1 MDSAYQ
7 LRGGTQPDVAAITN
21 VLAHHEIHGPG
32 GDPLS
37 ESLVFVVSGGIG
49 AGYLLWEFAHE
60 ATSALTL
67 GFRAQWQYPQAW
79 LKSTVDRL
87 GLQADFHTTGGKRGA
102 AKRLTAEFAAGNP
115 VLLLPDRE
123 RLGYWHLPQKAE
135 GGGGHFVVAY
145 AEEDGR
151 VFVDDRN
158 LAPLTVDRKAV
169 DVARDRVGSY
179 KNLLVSIKPGE
190 VKDLETAVREGLADC
205 ARRLSGNS
213 ESFSL
218 PAWSRWAKHLTDDR
232 NPKGWPTVFAER
244 RGLIGA
250 LLSVWENV
258 TPAGM
263 TGGHLRDLF
272 ADGLDEAAAL
282 LELPALGDQAT
293 RWRGIA
299 GKWNELAETAMGA
312 DTPEFAWMRG
322 LTASVSGGVRA
333 GDEAQEAA
341 AESGKELWRLR
352 AHYDLEVPFTDAEV
366 SALYT
371 DLGTRLREIHAAETD
386 AIQTLADLLKL

>member
-7 LRGGTQPDVAAITN
+7 LRGGKQPDVAAITN
-21 VLAHHEIHGPG
+21 VLAHHEILGPG
-32 GDPLS
+32 GEALS
-37 ESLVFVVSGGIG
+37 ESLVFAASGGIG
-49 AGYLLWEFAHE
+49 AGYILWEFAHE
-60 ATSALTL
+60 ASSALTL
-67 GFRAQWQYPQAW
+67 GFRAQWQNPQAW

-102 AKRLTAEFAAGNP
+102 AKRLTAELADGNP

-123 RLGYWHLPQKAE
+123 PLGYWHLPKKAE

-145 AEEDGR
+145 AEVDGE

-158 LAPLTVDRKAV
+158 LAPLTVDRKAF
-169 DVARDRVGSY
+169 DAARGRVGSY
-179 KNLLVSIKPGE
+179 RNLLVSIQPGA

-205 ARRLSGNS
+205 ARRLSGSS

-218 PAWSRWAKHLTDDR
+218 PAWSRWAKRLTDDR
-232 NPKGWPTVFAER
+232 DPKGWPTVFAER

-282 LELPALGDQAT
+282 LELPALGEQAT
-293 RWRGIA
+293 GWRAIA
-299 GKWNELAETAMGA
+299 GKWDELAEAAMSA

-322 LTASVSGGVRA
+322 LTASVSNGVRA
-333 GDEAQEAA
+333 GDQAQEAA

-366 SALYT
+366 NALCT
-371 DLGTRLREIHAAETD
+371 DLGARLREIYRAETD
-386 AIQTLADLLKL
+386 SIRHLADTLSS

>member
-7 LRGGTQPDVAAITN
+7 LRGGQQPDVAAITN

-32 GDPLS
+32 DEPLS

-49 AGYLLWEFAHE
+49 AGYILLEFAQD
-60 ATSALTL
+60 ASAALGL
-67 GFRAQWQYPQAW
+67 GFRGQWQYPHAW

-87 GLQADFHTTGGKRGA
+87 GLPADVHTTGGRRGA
-102 AKRLTAEFAAGNP
+102 AKRLTAELAAGNP
-115 VLLLPDRE
+115 VIVQPDRE
-123 RLGYWHLPQKAE
+123 LLGYWHLPKKAE

-145 AEEDGR
+145 AEEDGK

-158 LAPLTVDRKAV
+158 LAPLTVDRKAF
-169 DVARDRVGSY
+169 DAARDRVGSY

-190 VKDLETAVREGLADC
+190 VKDLETAVRDGLADC
-205 ARRLSGNS
+205 ARRLSGGS

-218 PAWSRWAKHLTDDR
+218 PAWSRWAKRLTDDR
-232 NPKGWPTVFAER
+232 NPQGWPTVFAER

-282 LELPALGDQAT
+282 LKLPELGEQAT
-293 RWRGIA
+293 HWRAIA
-299 GKWNELAETAMGA
+299 GKWDELAEAALSA

-322 LTASVSGGVRA
+322 LTESVSNGVRA

-352 AHYDLEVPFTDAEV
+352 AHYDQEVPFTDAEV
-366 SALYT
+366 KALYT
-371 DLGTRLREIHAAETD
+371 DLSTRLREIHAAETD
-386 AIQTLADLLKL
+386 AIRTLAEVGS